1 MEGVREGY
9 EFFLQHAPGVA
20 VGVATEDWI
29 SSISEQIE
37 ATIDNL
43 ESFTGSNKGIDFLS
57 GDLMDFYHAGTANVD
72 AAVKGLTPDFVVPR
86 TTAFGSA
93 DIVRESTG
101 EMWQV
106 KYYKDPAASVKA
118 QTVTYGEAAHNPA
131 TAAGAKAALESGLV
145 GENDSVYGDMGRIVP
160 EGHLEAGKEF
170 ATKRMAGNAS
180 TRPELVDRD
189 QRFIEHGSERIE
201 TADGVRSSTMD
212 RTGSKEMA
220 VEVRDGQL
228 DPEKWGLTIEQWVKL
243 KDVLRKSVKAGMTA
257 AVISAV
263 LKAAPGIIKAIQYLV
278 ETGELDMEQVKA
290 VGVAAVT
297 GGAKGFL
304 VGTISAATIGFC
316 QSGMLG
322 EALKDAN
329 PHVVAAIAVVAVNA
343 ICNGIQ
349 MARGKKTGREF
360 VDEFARDSFVAA
372 CALIGGGITQA
383 FIEIPV
389 FGYLVGSLVGS
400 IVGSVAYSVGKQAVI
415 AFCVDSGFTMFG
427 LVEQDYTLPD
437 EVLKE
442 IGAAVFDYEQFDYSA
457 FEADEFQY
465 EKFTFNAFVPDQI
478 EMVFLRRGVIG
489 VSKVGY
495 VR

>member
-1 MEGVREGY
+1 MAGVREGY

-29 SSISEQIE
+29 ASISEEIE
-37 ATIDNL
+37 KTIDNL
-43 ESFTGSNKGIDFLS
+43 ESFTGSNKGINFLS
-57 GDLMDFYHAGTANVD
+57 GDLMEFYHAGTANID
-72 AAVKGLTPDFVVPR
+72 AARQGLIADFEVPRSTGFGTPDI
-86 TTAFGSA
+86 TSA
-93 DIVRESTG
+93 SRGIQ
-101 EMWQV
+101 WQV
-106 KYYKDPAASVKA
+106 KYGATAKLSAKYQVI
-118 QTVTYGEAAHNPA
+118 TYGEAARRGSA
-131 TAAGAKAALESGLV
+131 EAAKLLESGSV
-145 GENDSVYGDMGRIVP
+145 GEHDSVYYGMGQIIPKGQLDDAQTYIR
-160 EGHLEAGKEF
+160 E
-170 ATKRMAGNAS
+170 RMLGNAE
-180 TRPELVDRD
+180 TRPELVARD
-189 QRFIEHGSERIE
+189 QHFLDNGAEGIE
-201 TADGVRSSTMD
+201 TADGVRSSGLD
-212 RTGSKEMA
+212 RAGSKQMA

-263 LKAAPGIIKAIQYLV
+263 LKAAPEIVKAIQYLI
-278 ETGELDMEQVKA
+278 ETGELDLEQVKA

-304 VGTISAATIGFC
+304 VGTISAAAIGFC
-316 QSGMLG
+316 QSGLLG

-349 MARGKKTGREF
+349 IARGKKTGREF
-360 VDEFARDSFVAA
+360 VDELTRDSFVAA
-372 CALIGGGITQA
+372 CALIGGGISQA

-400 IVGSVAYSVGKQAVI
+400 IVGSVAYSIGKQAVI

-437 EVLKE
+437 EVLEE
-442 IGAAVFDYEQFDYSA
+442 IGAAVFEYENFDYAA
-457 FEADEFQY
+457 FEPDAFKYAEFS
-465 EKFTFNAFVPDQI
+465 FDAFVPEQI

-495 VR
+495 IQ